1 MTTAL
6 SSFVR
11 VARLSDLRT
20 SGCLTANVEGHTL
33 ALFDYGGKVY
43 AVDNRCPHMGF
54 PLDRGSVKD
63 GILTCHWHH
72 ARFDL
77 ASGGAFDLW
86 ADDVRTFPTEV
97 RGDEIW
103 VDVAP
108 PADPQAH
115 LRRRLRDGLERNLS
129 LVIAKSVIGLMSNH
143 PSPNGGGVAGSVED
157 AIEPFRA
164 GLEFGVRYRRGGW
177 SQGLTILTCM
187 MNLLPYLAPADRPRA
202 LYHGLSAVANDTDGM
217 PPRFV
222 VQPLPGATNGSTD
235 VATLKRWFRRFIAVR
250 DAEGAER
257 CVASAVR
264 AGATPQQ
271 LADML
276 FAAATDHRYID
287 VGHPL
292 DFTNKALEALDIVG
306 WTPENAELVLTSLV
320 NGYANADRM
329 EESNAWR
336 NPIDLIAILDRAF
349 QDLAHADAQARRALS
364 DQQRKDLV
372 AVLLGDDPQASA
384 DALLAALR
392 NGVSDVDLAGVVAYA
407 AALRIARFHIS
418 NEFGDWD
425 TALHTF
431 TFANAVHQ
439 GLRRTHSRELVRGI
453 FDAAMSIYLDRFLNV
468 PAARMPA
475 PNGKAHGALGDLLAL
490 LDRQQQVDEAGS
502 AVAQLLYGGASADEV
517 IALLG
522 KLLLREDR
530 NFHTIQCVEAAV
542 AQHELLRGT
551 PEAAHVLIAAARYLA
566 AHAPT
571 MRAQGQTF
579 NIAQRLA
586 RGERLFEAQK
596 QFLRRET
603 FVRW

>member
-11 VARLSDLRT
+11 VARLSDLHT
-20 SGCLTANVEGHTL
+20 SGCLTATVEGHTL
-33 ALFDYGGKVY
+33 ALFEYGGKVY

-108 PADPQAH
+108 HADPQAH

-235 VATLKRWFRRFIAVR
+235 VVTLKRWFRRFIAVR

-257 CVASAVR
+257 CIASAVR

-364 DQQRKDLV
+364 DQQRRDWV

-392 NGVSDVDLAGVVAYA
+392 DGVSDVDLAGVVAYA
-407 AALRIARFHIS
+407 AALRIARFHTS

-439 GLRRTHSRELVRGI
+439 GLRRTRSRELVRGI

-468 PAARMPA
+468 PAARIPA
-475 PNGKAHGALGDLLAL
+475 PNGKAHGALGDLPTL
-490 LDRQQQVDEAGS
+490 LDKQQQVDEAGN

-517 IALLG
+517 IAMLG

-530 NFHTIQCVEAAV
+530 NFHTIQCIEAAV

-551 PEAAHVLIAAARYLA
+551 PEATHVLIAAARYLA

-586 RGERLFEAQK
+586 RGEKLFEEA
-596 QFLRRET
+596 
-603 FVRW
+603 

>member
-1 MTTAL
+1 MKIATSTSVLA
-6 SSFVR
+6 
-11 VARLSDLRT
+11 ARLSELRAK
-20 SGCLTANVEGHTL
+20 GCLTATVDGHTI

-54 PLDRGSVKD
+54 PLDRGSVRD

-86 ADDVRTFPTEV
+86 ADDVRTFPVEV

-103 VDVAP
+103 VSLAP
-108 PADPQAH
+108 HADPKAH
-115 LRRRLRDGLERNLS
+115 LRQRLRDGLERNLS
-129 LVIAKSVIGLMSNH
+129 LVIAKSVIGLAQSD
-143 PSPNGGGVAGSVED
+143 AGAVET
-157 AIEPFRA
+157 FRA
-164 GLEFGVRYRRGGW
+164 GLEFGARYRRAGW
-177 SQGLTILTCM
+177 GQGLTILTCM
-187 MNLLPYLAPADRPRA
+187 MNLLPYLAPEDRSRA
-202 LYHGLSAVANDTDGM
+202 LYHGLSAVARDTDGM
-217 PPRFV
+217 PPRFI
-222 VQPLPGATNGSTD
+222 VQPLPGITQTRLLGATGFPE
-235 VATLKRWFRRFIAVR
+235 LKRWFHRFIEVR
-250 DAEGAER
+250 DVEGAER
-257 CVASAVR
+257 CIASAVR
-264 AGATPQQ
+264 AGATSQQ

-336 NPIDLIAILDRAF
+336 NPIDLVEMLERAF
-349 QDLAHADAQARRALS
+349 AQLEVFHHEGASSRGMDEPGR
-364 DQQRKDLV
+364 QRLV
-372 AVLLGDDPQASA
+372 AVLLGDDPQAVV
-384 DALLAALR
+384 DALLHGLR
-392 NGVSDVDLAGVVAYA
+392 EGVRTVDLAGVVAYA
-407 AALRIARFHIS
+407 AALRIARFHTS

-439 GLRRTHSRELVRGI
+439 GLRRLEGFAQTRYHASLLRGI

-468 PAARMPA
+468 PAARIPS
-475 PNGKAHGALGDLLAL
+475 PDVKAHTSLGELPAL
-490 LDRQQQVDEAGS
+490 LDRQQQVDAAGE
-502 AVAQLLYGGASADEV
+502 AVAQLLYSGTPPREV
-517 IALLG
+517 IAMLG

-530 NFHTIQCVEAAV
+530 DFHTIQCIEAAV
-542 AQHELLRGT
+542 RQHTLLADT
-551 PEAAHVLIAAARYLA
+551 PEATHVLIAAARYLA

-586 RGERLFEAQK
+586 RGEHLFEG
-596 QFLRRET
+596 
-603 FVRW
+603 